1 MKHRFIKNP
10 SAICENLCKSVA
22 GFASV
27 TPISNHSMKSSILC
41 LSLILA
47 ALSSNPSAAETKTVD
62 DFRAAAAKAN
72 AVLTIPDWEQ
82 TPEAVEASMKDAIA
96 KANTALDQ
104 IGAQDPAKVT
114 FKSTVVALDDL
125 TYQAGLAANKA
136 TIIKETNKNPAMRA
150 AAEEAVKAFQ
160 DWAVGIDYREDV
172 YKAIKAFADTHPKF
186 SGEDEKLLN
195 ETFRD
200 YRRAGL
206 DLPPDQRKE
215 VEQLRKE
222 LSKLGTDF
230 DTNIV
235 KATAPVMF
243 TKADLDGLP
252 ESFLAAP
259 GVRTGD
265 DAYTVM
271 ANVTWQFITVE
282 ENAKSEATRKQLY
295 LIHDTLAKDS
305 NVAVLNQMLALR
317 NKIALRLGY
326 KSWDDY
332 QTEIKIAKTG
342 ANAEKYIND
351 LVAGIQPKFDSE
363 LAELQKLKAAE
374 TNDPNAR
381 IMVWDWR
388 YYGNQRNKQKYDV
401 DKEALRAYFPF
412 QKVLDEMFNIYQSIF
427 GLKFEK
433 VAAAYKWIDDLQLYV
448 VTDSAT
454 GEPLGMFYLD
464 MFPREGKFNHF
475 AQFDII
481 SGKLLANGKYQR
493 PTVALLCNFPPASGD
508 APSLMTHQDVET
520 LFHEFG
526 HALHSIVTRAKYG
539 RFAGTHVPGDF
550 VEAPSQMLQNWVWD
564 KKVLDTF
571 AADYRDPSKR
581 IPAEIVK
588 KMNDAKLANA
598 AVFYRRQFAFASLDL
613 ALHDPHPEDMPYDC
627 VAISNPILEKVF
639 LPIDPSTTFVSYF
652 GHLNGYDAG
661 YYGYAWADAIAADMA
676 TVFEKAKDGY
686 LDKQAGMK
694 LRREIYEPGDSRDVN
709 VSIEKFL
716 GRKQS
721 IQPFLKKIGIGPEDK
736 KKTPAGPSQEG
747 R

>member
-1 MKHRFIKNP
+1 MK
-10 SAICENLCKSVA
+10 NLQLSVLLCAVAADLWAGELKS
-22 GFASV
+22 
-27 TPISNHSMKSSILC
+27 
-41 LSLILA
+41 
-47 ALSSNPSAAETKTVD
+47 VD

-72 AVLTIPDWEQ
+72 AVLTIPHWEQ
-82 TPEAVEASMKDAIA
+82 TPEAVEASMRDAIA
-96 KANTALDQ
+96 KANSALDQ
-104 IGAQDPAKVT
+104 IGAQDLGKVT

-125 TYQAGLAANKA
+125 TYKAGIAANKA
-136 TIIKETNKNPAMRA
+136 TIIKETNTNPAMRTA
-150 AAEEAVKAFQ
+150 GENAVKIFQ
-160 DWAVGIDYREDV
+160 EWAVGIDYREDV
-172 YKAIKAFADTHPKF
+172 YKAIKAFADTHPNLT
-186 SGEDEKLLN
+186 GEDEKLLK
-195 ETFRD
+195 EMLRD

-235 KATAPVMF
+235 NASAPVMF

-252 ESFLAAP
+252 DSFFASP
-259 GVRTGD
+259 GVKTGD

-295 LIHDTLAKDS
+295 LVRETLAKDT
-305 NVAVLNQMLALR
+305 NVSVLNQLLALR

-332 QTEIKIAKTG
+332 QTEIKMAKAGT
-342 ANAEKYIND
+342 NAERYIND
-351 LVAGIQPKFDSE
+351 LIVGIQPKFDSE
-363 LAELQKLKAAE
+363 VAELQKLKAAD
-374 TNDPNAR
+374 TSDPNAK
-381 IMVWDWR
+381 IEVWDWR
-388 YYGNQRNKQKYDV
+388 YYSNQRNKQKYDV

-412 QKVLDEMFNIYQSIF
+412 QRVLDGMFNIYQSIF

-433 VAAAYKWIDDLQLYV
+433 IAVPYKWIDDLQLYM
-448 VTDSAT
+448 VTDSST

-481 SGKLLANGKYQR
+481 SGKLLPDGKYQR
-493 PTVALLCNFPPASGD
+493 PTVALLCNFPPATED
-508 APSLMTHQDVET
+508 KPSLLTHSDVET

-571 AADYRDPSKR
+571 AADYRDPSKK
-581 IPAEIVK
+581 IPAEIIK

-598 AVFYRRQFAFASLDL
+598 GVFYRRQFAFASLDL
-613 ALHDPHPEDMPYDC
+613 ALHDQHPEDAPYDC
-627 VAISNPILEKVF
+627 VVMSNPILEKVF

-694 LRREIYEPGDSRDVN
+694 LRREIYEPGDLRDVT

-721 IQPFLKKIGIGPEDK
+721 IQPFLKKIGIGPQDK
-736 KKTPAGPSQEG
+736 KKTPAGPSQES